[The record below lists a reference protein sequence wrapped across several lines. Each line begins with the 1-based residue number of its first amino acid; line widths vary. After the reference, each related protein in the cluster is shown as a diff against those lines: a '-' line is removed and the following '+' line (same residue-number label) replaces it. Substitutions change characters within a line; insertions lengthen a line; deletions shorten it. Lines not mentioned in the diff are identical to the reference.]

1 MKQVLQNRKTGQ
13 VRVVDVPTPQL
24 RPDGLLVRNVSSLI
38 SAGTERAS
46 IELSQKSLVG
56 MARERPDLV
65 QRVLDKLRK
74 DGFLATMNAVREQ
87 FDRELP
93 LGYSAAGIV
102 TGLGTNVT
110 GYEPGQLV
118 ACCGAGFACHAEMN
132 AVPKLLTAAA
142 PEKVTAE
149 QAAYATV
156 GSIALQG
163 IRNTDA
169 RVGETVA
176 VIGLGLIGQLAVMLL
191 RASGCRVI
199 GLDVSP
205 KRVEQALSNGAVAAF
220 AGEGPAI
227 EEAVLKATRGRGCDA
242 ILITAATKSNAP
254 VELAARIA
262 RDRAKV
268 VMVGVTGMDI
278 PRNDYYHKEL
288 TFIVSRSYGPGR
300 YDSQFEEKGHDYP
313 IGYVRWTEQRNL
325 EAFLDLCALG
335 AIKPETLTTHRFPIA
350 NAVSAYEMILKG
362 EEPYL
367 GVILEYPNT
376 EAPPASKIELR
387 LTSTQNQ
394 EPRTKN
400 QLGISFIGAGNFAR
414 GVLLKNLQKLPGIEY
429 RGILTASG
437 QSAVSA
443 GNRYGFA
450 FCTSEVDEIR
460 SDSATDAVCIATR
473 HSQHADLV
481 LRALNAGKA
490 VFVEK
495 PLAVNA
501 EQFERMRQAVGG
513 TGSGASTPATAS
525 TLTPSPSPGGRGEPE
540 HPSGHPPSAN
550 SYSPITNN
558 QERGTK
564 NLSAPQPSTLNS
576 QPPRLMVGFNR
587 RFAPMAV
594 TLKQHFAGV
603 HPLHMVYRVNA
614 GTIPAEHWLSDP
626 AEGGRIV
633 GEGCHFLDFF
643 AYLTDTAPVSVER
656 YVVDRSSPDD
666 VQLTVQYD
674 DGSVGHL
681 IYTTT
686 GAKATSKE
694 RVEVFGGGRSGL
706 LDDFRALQLDTG
718 SKRVLSKKSW
728 FSQDKGH
735 AAELAAFVNSVRAGT
750 PLPISLQSLLATTE
764 ACLLAAGISLHA
776 EAPPNSFE

>member
-1 MKQVLQNRKTGQ
+1 MKQVLQNRKTGE

-24 RPDGLLVRNVSSLI
+24 RPDGLLVRNVTSLI

-102 TGLGTNVT
+102 TSLGSNVT

-118 ACCGAGFACHAEMN
+118 ACCGAGFACHAELN
-132 AVPKLLTAAA
+132 AVPKLLTATA
-142 PEKVTAE
+142 PEGVTAE

-176 VIGLGLIGQLAVMLL
+176 VVGLGLIGQLAVMLL

-205 KRVEQALSNGAVAAF
+205 KRVEQALKNGAVAAF

-227 EEAVLKATRGRGCDA
+227 EEAVLKATRGRGVDSV
-242 ILITAATKSNAP
+242 LITAATKSNAP

-300 YDSQFEEKGHDYP
+300 YDTQFEEKGHDYP

-335 AIKPETLTTHRFPIA
+335 AIRPETLTSHRFPITD
-350 NAVSAYEMILKG
+350 AVKAYEMILEGK
-362 EEPYL
+362 EPYL
-367 GVILEYPNT
+367 GVVLEYPISAV
-376 EAPPASKIELR
+376 APVSKIELR
-387 LTSTQNQ
+387 LS
-394 EPRTKN
+394 
-400 QLGISFIGAGNFAR
+400 GIQDQRPLTRDKSQVGVSFIGAGNFAR
-414 GVLLKNLQKLPGIEY
+414 GVLLKNLQKLPGIAY

-450 FCTSEVDEIR
+450 FCTSEVDEVLN
-460 SDSATDAVCIATR
+460 DAATDAVFIATR

-481 LRALNAGKA
+481 LRALKAGKA

-501 EQFERMRQAVGG
+501 EQLEAMRSYLSTSEQA
-513 TGSGASTPATAS
+513 
-525 TLTPSPSPGGRGEPE
+525 
-540 HPSGHPPSAN
+540 
-550 SYSPITNN
+550 
-558 QERGTK
+558 
-564 NLSAPQPSTLNS
+564 S
-576 QPPRLMVGFNR
+576 QPARLLVGFNR

-594 TLKQHFAGV
+594 RLQQHFAGV
-603 HPLHMVYRVNA
+603 HPLHISYRVNA

-643 AYLTDTAPVSVER
+643 EFLTGSAPVSVER
-656 YVVDRSSPDD
+656 LAVDRSSPDD
-666 VQLTVQYD
+666 VQLIVQYE
-674 DGSVGHL
+674 DGSVAHL
-681 IYTTT
+681 IYATT

-706 LDDFRALQLDTG
+706 LDDFRSLQLDTG
-718 SKRVLSKKSW
+718 GKRVLNQTRW

-735 AAELAAFVNSVRAGT
+735 AAELAAFIESVRTGS
-750 PLPISLQSLLATTE
+750 PLPISADSLLATTQ
-764 ACLLAAGISLHA
+764 ASLLGAGLI
-776 EAPPNSFE
+776 

>member
-24 RPDGLLVRNVSSLI
+24 QPDRMLVRNVVSLI

-65 QRVLDKLRK
+65 QRVMDKLRK
-74 DGFLATMNAVREQ
+74 DGFLATLNAVREQ

-93 LGYSAAGIV
+93 LGYSAAGHI
-102 TGLGTNVT
+102 TALGANVI
-110 GYEPGQLV
+110 GHEPGQLV
-118 ACCGAGFACHAEMN
+118 ACCGAGFACHAEVN
-132 AVPKLLTAAA
+132 AVPRLLTAMA
-142 PEKVTAE
+142 PAGVTAE

-191 RASGCRVI
+191 KASGCRVI
-199 GLDVSP
+199 GLDVSS
-205 KRVEQALSNGAVAAF
+205 KRTEQAIANGAVAAF

-227 EEAVLKATRGRGCDA
+227 EEAVMKTTRGRGADA
-242 ILITAATKSNAP
+242 VLITAATKSNTP

-300 YDSQFEEKGHDYP
+300 YDPQFEERGHDYP

-335 AIKPETLTTHRFPIA
+335 VIHPEKLTTHRFPIA
-350 NAVSAYEMILKG
+350 DAVKAYEMILDGK
-362 EEPYL
+362 EPYL
-367 GVILEYPNT
+367 GVVLKYPSEEQT
-376 EAPPASKIELR
+376 PPASSVVLR
-387 LTSTQNQ
+387 SASSPPSVPVKGTI
-394 EPRTKN
+394 
-400 QLGISFIGAGNFAR
+400 GVSFIGAGNFAR
-414 GVLLKNLQKLPGIEY
+414 GVLLKNLKSLPGIEY

-443 GNRYGFA
+443 GKKYGFA
-450 FCTSEVDEIR
+450 FCTSSAEEIFA
-460 SDSATDAVCIATR
+460 DPATDAVFIATR

-481 LRALNAGKA
+481 VKALNAGKA

-495 PLAVNA
+495 PLAINMDQL
-501 EQFERMRQAVGG
+501 EQVREAAAK
-513 TGSGASTPATAS
+513 SS
-525 TLTPSPSPGGRGEPE
+525 RGV
-540 HPSGHPPSAN
+540 
-550 SYSPITNN
+550 
-558 QERGTK
+558 
-564 NLSAPQPSTLNS
+564 
-576 QPPRLMVGFNR
+576 MVGFNR

-594 TLKQHFAGV
+594 ALKKHFTGI
-603 HPLHMVYRVNA
+603 HPLSVHYRVNA
-614 GTIPAEHWLSDP
+614 GTIPAEHWVADP

-643 AYLTDTAPVSVER
+643 AFLTDSEPAS
-656 YVVDRSSPDD
+656 VDRIPVDRTSPDD
-666 VQLTVQYD
+666 VQVLLTYAN
-674 DGSVGHL
+674 GSVCHL
-681 IYTTT
+681 TYTTT

-694 RVEVFGGGRSGL
+694 RVEVFGGGRSGI
-706 LDDFRALQLDTG
+706 LDDYRTLLLDTG
-718 SKRVLSKKSW
+718 SKRVVNQKAWL
-728 FSQDKGH
+728 SQDKGH
-735 AAELAAFVNSVRAGT
+735 AAEIAQFIEAVSQNR
-750 PLPISLQSLLATTE
+750 PMPISLESLISTTLA
-764 ACLLAAGISLHA
+764 
-776 EAPPNSFE
+776 SFVQ

>member
-24 RPDGLLVRNVSSLI
+24 RPDGLLVRNVASLI

-65 QRVLDKLRK
+65 QRVMDKLRK

-93 LGYSAAGIV
+93 LGYSAAGFV
-102 TGLGTNVT
+102 TGLGANVT

-142 PEKVTAE
+142 PENVTAE

-176 VIGLGLIGQLAVMLL
+176 VVGLGLIGQLAVMLL

-205 KRVEQALSNGAVAAF
+205 RRVEQALTNGAVAAF

-300 YDSQFEEKGHDYP
+300 YDTQFEEKGHDYP

-350 NAVSAYEMILKG
+350 DAVNAYEMILKG

-367 GVILEYPNT
+367 GVILEYPT
-376 EAPPASKIELR
+376 TDAPPASKIELG
-387 LTSTQNQ
+387 LASTKDQRPQ
-394 EPRTKN
+394 TKDK
-400 QLGISFIGAGNFAR
+400 LGISFIGAGNFAR
-414 GVLLKNLQKLPGIEY
+414 GVLLKNLQKLPGIECQ
-429 RGILTASG
+429 GILTASG

-450 FCTSEVDEIR
+450 FCTSEVDEIL
-460 SDSATDAVCIATR
+460 SDSATDAVFIATR

-481 LRALNAGKA
+481 LRALKAGKA

-501 EQFERMRQAVGG
+501 EQFEAIRSCLSFNDSSVTGG
-513 TGSGASTPATAS
+513 
-525 TLTPSPSPGGRGEPE
+525 LTPPR
-540 HPSGHPPSAN
+540 
-550 SYSPITNN
+550 SPIAGH
-558 QERGTK
+558 QR
-564 NLSAPQPSTLNS
+564 SAKSHQPI
-576 QPPRLMVGFNR
+576 LMVGFNR

-594 TLKQHFAGV
+594 ALKQHFAGV

-614 GTIPAEHWLSDP
+614 GTIPSEHWLSDP

-643 AYLTDTAPVSVER
+643 AFLTDAAPVSVER
-656 YVVDRSSPDD
+656 YAVDRSSPDD

-735 AAELAAFVNSVRAGT
+735 AAELTAFVHSVRAGT

-764 ACLLAAGISLHA
+764 TCLLAAGISLPS
-776 EAPPNSFE
+776 EAPPKSFE

>member
-24 RPDGLLVRNVSSLI
+24 QPDRMLVRNVVSLI

-65 QRVLDKLRK
+65 QRVMDKLRK
-74 DGFLATMNAVREQ
+74 DGFLATLNAVREQ

-93 LGYSAAGIV
+93 LGYSAAGHI
-102 TGLGTNVT
+102 TALGANVI
-110 GYEPGQLV
+110 GHEPGQLV
-118 ACCGAGFACHAEMN
+118 ACCGAGFACHAEVN
-132 AVPKLLTAAA
+132 AVPRLLTAIA
-142 PEKVTAE
+142 PAGVTAE

-191 RASGCRVI
+191 KASGCRVI
-199 GLDVSP
+199 GLDVSS
-205 KRVEQALSNGAVAAF
+205 KRTEQAITNGAVAAF
-220 AGEGPAI
+220 VGDGPAI
-227 EEAVLKATRGRGCDA
+227 EEAVMKATRGRGADA
-242 ILITAATKSNAP
+242 VLITAATKSNTP

-300 YDSQFEEKGHDYP
+300 YDPQFEERGHDYP

-335 AIKPETLTTHRFPIA
+335 VIHPEKLTTHRFPISE
-350 NAVSAYEMILKG
+350 AVKAYEMILDGK
-362 EEPYL
+362 EPYL
-367 GVILEYPNT
+367 GVVLEYPN
-376 EAPPASKIELR
+376 ADQPAPASSVVLR
-387 LTSTQNQ
+387 STSSPPSVPAKGTI
-394 EPRTKN
+394 
-400 QLGISFIGAGNFAR
+400 GVSFIGAGNFAR
-414 GVLLKNLQKLPGIEY
+414 GVLLKNLKSLPGIEY

-443 GNRYGFA
+443 GSKFGFA
-450 FCTSEVDEIR
+450 FCTSSAEEILA
-460 SDSATDAVCIATR
+460 DPATDAVFIATR

-481 LRALNAGKA
+481 VKALNAGKA

-495 PLAVNA
+495 PLAINM
-501 EQFERMRQAVGG
+501 EQLELVRDAAAR
-513 TGSGASTPATAS
+513 SS
-525 TLTPSPSPGGRGEPE
+525 RGV
-540 HPSGHPPSAN
+540 
-550 SYSPITNN
+550 
-558 QERGTK
+558 
-564 NLSAPQPSTLNS
+564 
-576 QPPRLMVGFNR
+576 MVGFNR

-594 TLKQHFAGV
+594 ALKKHFSGV
-603 HPLHMVYRVNA
+603 QPLNVHYRVNA
-614 GTIPAEHWLSDP
+614 GTIPAEHWVADP
-626 AEGGRIV
+626 AEGGRII

-643 AYLTDTAPVSVER
+643 AFLTDSEPVSVDR
-656 YVVDRSSPDD
+656 IAVDRSSPDD
-666 VQLTVQYD
+666 VQLLLTYAN
-674 DGSVGHL
+674 GSVCHL
-681 IYTTT
+681 TYTTT

-694 RVEVFGGGRSGL
+694 RVEVFGGGRSGI
-706 LDDFRALQLDTG
+706 LDDYRLLQLDTG
-718 SKRVLSKKSW
+718 SKRVVNQKAWL
-728 FSQDKGH
+728 SQDKGH
-735 AAELAAFVNSVRAGT
+735 AAEIAQFIEAVAQNR
-750 PLPISLQSLLATTE
+750 PMPISLESLISTTV
-764 ACLLAAGISLHA
+764 A
-776 EAPPNSFE
+776 SFVQ

>member
-24 RPDGLLVRNVSSLI
+24 QPDRMLVRNVVSLI

-65 QRVLDKLRK
+65 QRVMDKLRK
-74 DGFLATMNAVREQ
+74 DGFLATLNAVREQ

-93 LGYSAAGIV
+93 LGYSSAGHI
-102 TGLGTNVT
+102 TALGSNVT
-110 GYEPGQLV
+110 GHEPGQLV
-118 ACCGAGFACHAEMN
+118 ACCGAGFACHAEVN
-132 AVPKLLTAAA
+132 AVPRLLTAVA
-142 PEKVTAE
+142 PAGVTAE

-191 RASGCRVI
+191 KASGCRVI

-205 KRVEQALSNGAVAAF
+205 KRTEQAITNGAVAAF

-227 EEAVLKATRGRGCDA
+227 EEAVMKATRGRGADA
-242 ILITAATKSNAP
+242 VLITAATKSNTP

-300 YDSQFEEKGHDYP
+300 YDPQFEERGHDYP

-335 AIKPETLTTHRFPIA
+335 VIHPEKLTTHRFPISE
-350 NAVSAYEMILKG
+350 AVKAYEMILDGK
-362 EEPYL
+362 EPYL
-367 GVILEYPNT
+367 GVVLEYPN
-376 EAPPASKIELR
+376 ADQPAPASSVVLQSKPSQPSVPAKGTI
-387 LTSTQNQ
+387 
-394 EPRTKN
+394 
-400 QLGISFIGAGNFAR
+400 GVSFIGAGNFAR
-414 GVLLKNLQKLPGIEY
+414 GVLLKNLKSLPGIEY

-443 GNRYGFA
+443 GSKYGFA
-450 FCTSEVDEIR
+450 FCTSSEEEIFA
-460 SDSATDAVCIATR
+460 DPATDAVFIATR

-481 LRALNAGKA
+481 VKALNAGKA

-495 PLAVNA
+495 PLAINM
-501 EQFERMRQAVGG
+501 EQLEQVREAAAR
-513 TGSGASTPATAS
+513 SS
-525 TLTPSPSPGGRGEPE
+525 RGV
-540 HPSGHPPSAN
+540 
-550 SYSPITNN
+550 
-558 QERGTK
+558 
-564 NLSAPQPSTLNS
+564 
-576 QPPRLMVGFNR
+576 MVGFNR

-594 TLKQHFAGV
+594 ALKKHFSGV
-603 HPLHMVYRVNA
+603 HPLSVHYRVNA
-614 GTIPAEHWLSDP
+614 GTIPAEHWVADP
-626 AEGGRIV
+626 AEGGRII

-643 AYLTDTAPVSVER
+643 AFLTDSEPVSVDR
-656 YVVDRSSPDD
+656 IAVDRSSPDD
-666 VQLTVQYD
+666 VQLLLTYAN
-674 DGSVGHL
+674 GSVCHL
-681 IYTTT
+681 TYTTT

-694 RVEVFGGGRSGL
+694 RVEVFGGGRSGI
-706 LDDFRALQLDTG
+706 LDDYRLLQLDTG
-718 SKRVLSKKSW
+718 SKRVVNQKAWL
-728 FSQDKGH
+728 SQDKGH
-735 AAELAAFVNSVRAGT
+735 ATEIAQFVEAVAQNR
-750 PLPISLQSLLATTE
+750 PMPISLESLISTTLA
-764 ACLLAAGISLHA
+764 
-776 EAPPNSFE
+776 SFVQ

>member
-1 MKQVLQNRKTGQ
+1 MSLSDFPRQLTTEYCPFMKQVLQNRKTGQ
-13 VRVVDVPTPQL
+13 VRVVDVPTPLL
-24 RPDGLLVRNVSSLI
+24 RPDGLLVRNAVSLI

-46 IELSQKSLVG
+46 IELSQKSFVG

-93 LGYSAAGIV
+93 LGYSAAGHVSGI
-102 TGLGTNVT
+102 GSQVT

-118 ACCGAGFACHAEMN
+118 SCCGAGFACHSEMN
-132 AVPKLLTAAA
+132 AVPRLLCAAA
-142 PEKVTAE
+142 PAGVTAE

-205 KRVEQALSNGAVAAF
+205 KRVEQALAHGAVAAF
-220 AGEGPAI
+220 SGEGAAI
-227 EEAVLKATRGRGCDA
+227 EEAVMQATRGRGADSV
-242 ILITAATKSNAP
+242 LITAATKSNAP

-300 YDSQFEEKGHDYP
+300 YDTQFEEQGHDYP

-335 AIKPETLTTHRFPIA
+335 AIHPEQLTTHRFPIGD
-350 NAVSAYEMILKG
+350 AVQAYEMILEGKV
-362 EEPYL
+362 PYL
-367 GVILEYPNT
+367 GVLLEYPAAT
-376 EAPPASKIELR
+376 SEPPALR
-387 LTSTQNQ
+387 VVLRQTSAAPVAKSNGTV
-394 EPRTKN
+394 
-400 QLGISFIGAGNFAR
+400 GVSFIGAGNFAR
-414 GVLLKNLQKLPGIEY
+414 GVLLKNLQKQTGIEY
-429 RGILTASG
+429 RGLLTASG

-443 GNRYGFA
+443 GNKYGFE
-450 FCTSEVDEIR
+450 FCTSEVSEILN
-460 SDSATDAVCIATR
+460 DPGTDVVFIATR

-481 LRALNAGKA
+481 CRALKSGKA

-495 PLAVNA
+495 PLAINA
-501 EQFERMRQAVGG
+501 EQLEQVRSILHVN
-513 TGSGASTPATAS
+513 TAS
-525 TLTPSPSPGGRGEPE
+525 VAQPSTLNPQPSTS
-540 HPSGHPPSAN
+540 H
-550 SYSPITNN
+550 
-558 QERGTK
+558 
-564 NLSAPQPSTLNS
+564 PQPSTLN
-576 QPPRLMVGFNR
+576 PPPLLMVGYNR

-594 TLKQHFAGV
+594 QLKQHFAGV
-603 HPLHMVYRVNA
+603 HPLSVHYRVNA
-614 GTIPAEHWLSDP
+614 GTIPPEHWLSDP
-626 AEGGRIV
+626 AEGGRII
-633 GEGCHFLDFF
+633 GEACHFFDFF
-643 AYLTDTAPVSVER
+643 AFLTDSTPVSVER
-656 YVVDRSSPDD
+656 YAVDRSTLDD
-666 VQLTVQYD
+666 VQVLVSYA

-681 IYTTT
+681 TYTTT

-694 RVEVFGGGRSGL
+694 RVEVFGGGRSGI
-706 LDDFRALQLDTG
+706 LDDFRSLQLDTG
-718 SKRVLSKKSW
+718 SKRVLNRRSW

-735 AAELAAFVNSVRAGT
+735 SAELRAFIEAVRKGG
-750 PLPISLQSLLATTE
+750 PLPITMESLLATTE
-764 ACLLAAGISLHA
+764 VSFIAAK
-776 EAPPNSFE
+776 

>member
-24 RPDGLLVRNVSSLI
+24 RPDGLLVRNVVSLI

-65 QRVLDKLRK
+65 QRVMDKLRK

-93 LGYSAAGIV
+93 LGYSAAGTV
-102 TGLGTNVT
+102 SALGANVT

-118 ACCGAGFACHAEMN
+118 ACCGAGFACHSEVN
-132 AVPKLLTAAA
+132 AVPRLLTAAA
-142 PEKVTAE
+142 PIGVTAE

-205 KRVEQALSNGAVAAF
+205 KRVEQAIKNGAIAAF
-220 AGEGPAI
+220 AGEGTAI
-227 EEAVLKATRGRGCDA
+227 EEAVMKATRGRGVDSV
-242 ILITAATKSNAP
+242 LITAATKSNTP

-300 YDSQFEEKGHDYP
+300 YDTQFEEKGHDYP

-335 AIKPETLTTHRFPIA
+335 VIKPETLTTHRFPIA
-350 NAVSAYEMILKG
+350 DAVQAYEMILEGK
-362 EEPYL
+362 EPYL
-367 GVILEYPNT
+367 GVVLEYSV
-376 EAPPASKIELR
+376 EAKTSSISKVILRKSALPSPA
-387 LTSTQNQ
+387 TQSTV
-394 EPRTKN
+394 
-400 QLGISFIGAGNFAR
+400 GVSFIGAGNFAR
-414 GVLLKNLQKLPGIEY
+414 GVLLKNLKAVSGVEY

-443 GNRYGFA
+443 GSKFGFA
-450 FCTSEVDEIR
+450 FCTSNVDEILN
-460 SDSATDAVCIATR
+460 DSATDAVFIATR
-473 HSQHADLV
+473 HSQHAELV
-481 LRALNAGKA
+481 VKALNAGKA

-495 PLAVNA
+495 PLAVDA
-501 EQFERMRQAVGG
+501 AQLEQVREA
-513 TGSGASTPATAS
+513 ASHS
-525 TLTPSPSPGGRGEPE
+525 SRGV
-540 HPSGHPPSAN
+540 
-550 SYSPITNN
+550 
-558 QERGTK
+558 
-564 NLSAPQPSTLNS
+564 L
-576 QPPRLMVGFNR
+576 VGFNR

-594 TLKQHFAGV
+594 ALKNHFAGV
-603 HPLHMVYRVNA
+603 HPLSVHYRVNA
-614 GTIPAEHWLSDP
+614 GTIPAEHWVSDP
-626 AEGGRIV
+626 AEGGRII

-643 AYLTDTAPVSVER
+643 AFLTDSVPASVDR
-656 YVVDRSSPDD
+656 IAVDRSSPDD
-666 VQLTVQYD
+666 VQLLLTYA
-674 DGSVGHL
+674 DGSVCHL
-681 IYTTT
+681 TYTTT
-686 GAKATSKE
+686 GAKFTSKE
-694 RVEVFGGGRSGL
+694 RVEVFGGGRSGI
-706 LDDFRALQLDTG
+706 LDDFRSLQLDTG
-718 SKRVLSKKSW
+718 SKRVINQRSW

-735 AAELAAFVNSVRAGT
+735 ANEISRFIEAVKLRQ
-750 PLPISLQSLLATTE
+750 PMPISLESLVETTE
-764 ACLLAAGISLHA
+764 ASFAAKSPDSPSPVVRHST
-776 EAPPNSFE
+776 N

>member
-24 RPDGLLVRNVSSLI
+24 QPDRMLVRNVVSLI

-65 QRVLDKLRK
+65 QRVMDKLRK
-74 DGFLATMNAVREQ
+74 DGFLATLNAVREQ

-93 LGYSAAGIV
+93 LGYSAAGHI
-102 TGLGTNVT
+102 TALGANVI
-110 GYEPGQLV
+110 GHEPGQLV
-118 ACCGAGFACHAEMN
+118 ACCGAGFACHAEVN
-132 AVPKLLTAAA
+132 AVPRLLTAVA
-142 PEKVTAE
+142 PAGVTAE

-191 RASGCRVI
+191 KASGCRVI

-205 KRVEQALSNGAVAAF
+205 KRTEQAITNGAVAAF

-227 EEAVLKATRGRGCDA
+227 EEAVMKATRGRGADA
-242 ILITAATKSNAP
+242 VLITAATKSNTP

-300 YDSQFEEKGHDYP
+300 YDPQFEERGHDYP

-335 AIKPETLTTHRFPIA
+335 VIHPEQLTTHRFPISE
-350 NAVSAYEMILKG
+350 AVKAYEMILDGK
-362 EEPYL
+362 EPYL
-367 GVILEYPNT
+367 GVVLEYPN
-376 EAPPASKIELR
+376 AAQPSPASSVVLR
-387 LTSTQNQ
+387 STPSQ
-394 EPRTKN
+394 PSVPAKGTI
-400 QLGISFIGAGNFAR
+400 GVSFIGAGNFAR
-414 GVLLKNLQKLPGIEY
+414 GVLLKNLKSLPGIEY

-443 GNRYGFA
+443 GSKYGFS
-450 FCTSEVDEIR
+450 FCTSSEEDIFA
-460 SDSATDAVCIATR
+460 DPATDAVFIATR

-481 LRALNAGKA
+481 VKALNAGKA

-495 PLAVNA
+495 PLAINM
-501 EQFERMRQAVGG
+501 EQLEQVREAAAK
-513 TGSGASTPATAS
+513 SS
-525 TLTPSPSPGGRGEPE
+525 RGV
-540 HPSGHPPSAN
+540 
-550 SYSPITNN
+550 
-558 QERGTK
+558 
-564 NLSAPQPSTLNS
+564 
-576 QPPRLMVGFNR
+576 MVGFNR

-594 TLKQHFAGV
+594 ALKKHFSGI
-603 HPLHMVYRVNA
+603 HPLSVHYRVNA
-614 GTIPAEHWLSDP
+614 GTIPAEHWVADP
-626 AEGGRIV
+626 AEGGRII

-643 AYLTDTAPVSVER
+643 AFLTDSEPVSVDR
-656 YVVDRSSPDD
+656 IAVDRSSPDD
-666 VQLTVQYD
+666 VQLLLTYAN
-674 DGSVGHL
+674 GSVCHL
-681 IYTTT
+681 TYTTT

-694 RVEVFGGGRSGL
+694 RVEVFGGGRSGI
-706 LDDFRALQLDTG
+706 LDDYRLLQLDTG
-718 SKRVLSKKSW
+718 SKRVVNQKAWL
-728 FSQDKGH
+728 SQDKGH
-735 AAELAAFVNSVRAGT
+735 AAEIAQFVEAVAQNR
-750 PLPISLQSLLATTE
+750 PMPISLESLIATT
-764 ACLLAAGISLHA
+764 LA
-776 EAPPNSFE
+776 SFVQ

>member
-24 RPDGLLVRNVSSLI
+24 RPDGLLVRNVASLI

-93 LGYSAAGIV
+93 LGYSSAGVV
-102 TGLGTNVT
+102 TGLGANVT
-110 GYEPGQLV
+110 GYEPRQLV
-118 ACCGAGFACHAEMN
+118 ACCGAGFACHAEIN
-132 AVPKLLTAAA
+132 AVPRLLTAAA

-176 VIGLGLIGQLAVMLL
+176 VVGLGLIGQLAVMLL

-205 KRVEQALSNGAVAAF
+205 RRVEQALANGAVAAF

-300 YDSQFEEKGHDYP
+300 YDSQFEERGHDYP

-350 NAVSAYEMILKG
+350 DAVSAYEMILEGK
-362 EEPYL
+362 EPYL
-367 GVILEYPNT
+367 GVVLEYPT
-376 EAPPASKIELR
+376 TDVPPASKIELR
-387 LTSTQNQ
+387 LLETQNH

-400 QLGISFIGAGNFAR
+400 SSQIGVSFIGAGNFAR
-414 GVLLKNLQKLPGIEY
+414 GVLLKNLQKLSGIEY

-450 FCTSEVDEIR
+450 FCTSEVDEIL
-460 SDSATDAVCIATR
+460 SDAETDAVFIATR

-481 LRALNAGKA
+481 LRALQAGKA

-501 EQFERMRQAVGG
+501 EQFERVKRAVVR
-513 TGSGASTPATAS
+513 SS
-525 TLTPSPSPGGRGEPE
+525 EVPE
-540 HPSGHPPSAN
+540 HPSCHPPSAIRH
-550 SYSPITNN
+550 P
-558 QERGTK
+558 
-564 NLSAPQPSTLNS
+564 PS
-576 QPPRLMVGFNR
+576 LMVGFNR

-594 TLKQHFAGV
+594 AMKQHFAGV
-603 HPLHMVYRVNA
+603 HPLHMTYRVNA

-643 AYLTDTAPVSVER
+643 AFLTDAAPVSVER
-656 YVVDRSSPDD
+656 YAVDRSSPDD

-686 GAKATSKE
+686 GAKVTSKE

-706 LDDFRALQLDTG
+706 LDDFRSLQLDTG
-718 SKRVLSKKSW
+718 SKRAVNQKSW

-735 AAELAAFVNSVRAGT
+735 AAELAAFVASVRGDSAMPI
-750 PLPISLQSLLATTE
+750 PLESLLATTE
-764 ACLLAAGISLHA
+764 VCLLAAGV
-776 EAPPNSFE
+776 PPKVAGL

>member
-24 RPDGLLVRNVSSLI
+24 RPDGLLVRNVVSLI

-93 LGYSAAGIV
+93 LGYSAAGRV
-102 TGLGTNVT
+102 TAVGANVV
-110 GYEPGQLV
+110 GHEPGQLV
-118 ACCGAGFACHAEMN
+118 ACCGAGFACHAEVN
-132 AVPKLLTAAA
+132 AVPRLLTAAA
-142 PEKVTAE
+142 PAGVTAE

-199 GLDVSP
+199 GLDVSS
-205 KRVEQALSNGAVAAF
+205 KRVEQAIASGAVAAY

-227 EEAVLKATRGRGCDA
+227 EEAVLKVTRGRGVA
-242 ILITAATKSNAP
+242 AVLITAATESNTP

-300 YDSQFEEKGHDYP
+300 YDTQFEEKGHDYP

-325 EAFLDLCALG
+325 EAFLDLCSLG

-350 NAVSAYEMILKG
+350 DAVQAYEMILEGK
-362 EEPYL
+362 EPYL
-367 GVILEYPNT
+367 GVVLEYPALCEATDGAGKIAYPTGT
-376 EAPPASKIELR
+376 EAVGQTILSVPSSKVLLKPNAS
-387 LTSTQNQ
+387 TSSKPGTV
-394 EPRTKN
+394 
-400 QLGISFIGAGNFAR
+400 GVSFIGAGNFAR
-414 GVLLKNLQKLPGIEY
+414 GVLLKNLQSLPGVEY

-443 GNRYGFA
+443 GSKYGFA
-450 FCTSEVDEIR
+450 FCTSEVNEIL
-460 SDSATDAVCIATR
+460 SDAATAAVFIATR
-473 HSQHADLV
+473 HSQHAELV
-481 LRALNAGKA
+481 VKALNAGKA

-501 EQFERMRQAVGG
+501 EQLEQVRQAL
-513 TGSGASTPATAS
+513 A
-525 TLTPSPSPGGRGEPE
+525 
-540 HPSGHPPSAN
+540 
-550 SYSPITNN
+550 
-558 QERGTK
+558 
-564 NLSAPQPSTLNS
+564 QPSTLIPPR
-576 QPPRLMVGFNR
+576 PPRLMVGFNR
-587 RFAPMAV
+587 RFAAMAV
-594 TLKQHFAGV
+594 ALKNHFARV
-603 HPLHMVYRVNA
+603 HPLSVHYRVNA
-614 GTIPAEHWLSDP
+614 GTIPAEHWVSDP
-626 AEGGRIV
+626 AEGGRII

-643 AYLTDTAPVSVER
+643 AFLTDSNPISVDR
-656 YVVDRSSPDD
+656 ITVDRSSPDD
-666 VQLTVQYD
+666 VQLLVTYA
-674 DGSVGHL
+674 DGSVCHL
-681 IYTTT
+681 TYTTT

-706 LDDFRALQLDTG
+706 LDDFRSLQLDTG
-718 SKRVLSKKSW
+718 SKRVLNQKSW

-735 AAELAAFVNSVRAGT
+735 AAELRLFIEAVRQGQ
-750 PLPISLQSLLATTE
+750 PMPISPESLLATTE
-764 ACLLAAGISLHA
+764 A
-776 EAPPNSFE
+776 SFTP

>member
-1 MKQVLQNRKTGQ
+1 MKQVLQNRKTGE

-24 RPDGLLVRNVSSLI
+24 RPDGLLVRNAVSLI

-65 QRVLDKLRK
+65 QRVMDKLRK

-93 LGYSAAGIV
+93 LGYSAAGHVSGI
-102 TGLGTNVT
+102 GSQVT

-118 ACCGAGFACHAEMN
+118 SCCGAGFACHSEMN
-132 AVPKLLTAAA
+132 AVPRLLCAAA
-142 PEKVTAE
+142 PAGVTAE

-205 KRVEQALSNGAVAAF
+205 KRVEQALANGAVAAF

-227 EEAVLKATRGRGCDA
+227 EEAVMKATRGRGCDA
-242 ILITAATKSNAP
+242 ILITAATKSNTP

-300 YDSQFEEKGHDYP
+300 YDTQFEEKGHDYP

-335 AIKPETLTTHRFPIA
+335 AIHPESLTTHRFPIA
-350 NAVSAYEMILKG
+350 DAVQAYEMILEGK
-362 EEPYL
+362 EPYL
-367 GVILEYPNT
+367 GVLLEYPAAAT
-376 EAPPASKIELR
+376 EVPTSRVVLR
-387 LTSTQNQ
+387 QTTSTSVAK
-394 EPRTKN
+394 PKGTV
-400 QLGISFIGAGNFAR
+400 GVSFIGAGNFAR
-414 GVLLKNLQKLPGIEY
+414 GVLLKNLQKQTGVEY

-443 GNRYGFA
+443 GNKYGFE
-450 FCTSEVDEIR
+450 FCTSEVSEILN
-460 SDSATDAVCIATR
+460 DLGTDAVFIATR

-481 LRALNAGKA
+481 VQALNAGKA

-495 PLAVNA
+495 PLAVNSA
-501 EQFERMRQAVGG
+501 QLERVREAVMKLPD
-513 TGSGASTPATAS
+513 T
-525 TLTPSPSPGGRGEPE
+525 
-540 HPSGHPPSAN
+540 
-550 SYSPITNN
+550 
-558 QERGTK
+558 
-564 NLSAPQPSTLNS
+564 QPSTLNP
-576 QPPRLMVGFNR
+576 QPLLMVGYNR

-594 TLKQHFAGV
+594 QLKQHFAGG
-603 HPLHMVYRVNA
+603 HPLSIHYRVNA

-626 AEGGRIV
+626 AEGGRII
-633 GEGCHFLDFF
+633 GEACHFFDFF
-643 AYLTDTAPVSVER
+643 AYLTDSVPVEADGLR
-656 YVVDRSSPDD
+656 VDPSSPDD
-666 VQLTVQYD
+666 IQAIIRYANGSLCHLT
-674 DGSVGHL
+674 
-681 IYTTT
+681 YTTS

-694 RVEVFGGGRSGL
+694 RVEVFGGGRSGI
-706 LDDFRALQLDTG
+706 LDDFRSLQLDTG
-718 SKRVLSKKSW
+718 SKRVLNSRSW

-735 AAELAAFVNSVRAGT
+735 AAELSQFIEALRSGQ
-750 PLPISLQSLLATTE
+750 PMPIALDCLLAT
-764 ACLLAAGISLHA
+764 SDV
-776 EAPPNSFE
+776 SFAVAR

>member
-24 RPDGLLVRNVSSLI
+24 RPDGLLVRNAVSLI
-38 SAGTERAS
+38 SVGTERAS

-65 QRVLDKLRK
+65 QRVMDKLRK

-93 LGYSAAGIV
+93 LGYSAAGYVTRIGSQV
-102 TGLGTNVT
+102 TGH
-110 GYEPGQLV
+110 EIGQLV
-118 ACCGAGFACHAEMN
+118 SCCGAGFACHAEVN
-132 AVPKLLTAAA
+132 AVPRLLTAAA
-142 PEKVTAE
+142 PAGVTAE
-149 QAAYATV
+149 QASYATV

-205 KRVEQALSNGAVAAF
+205 SRVEQAITQGAIAAL

-227 EEAVLKATRGRGCDA
+227 EEAVMKATRGRGCDS
-242 ILITAATKSNAP
+242 ILITAATKSNTP

-262 RDRAKV
+262 RDRARV

-288 TFIVSRSYGPGR
+288 TFVVSRSYGPGR
-300 YDSQFEEKGHDYP
+300 YDTQFEEKGHDYP

-325 EAFLDLCALG
+325 EAFLDLCVLG
-335 AIKPETLTTHRFPIA
+335 AIHPESLTTHRFPITD
-350 NAVSAYEMILKG
+350 AVEAYEMILEAK
-362 EEPYL
+362 EPYL
-367 GVILEYPNT
+367 GVLLEYP
-376 EAPPASKIELR
+376 AASVPQTSRVVLR
-387 LTSTQNQ
+387 QATSPSMVKPKG
-394 EPRTKN
+394 EV
-400 QLGISFIGAGNFAR
+400 GVSFIGAGNFAR
-414 GVLLKNLQKLPGIEY
+414 GVLLKNLQQQTGIEY

-443 GNRYGFA
+443 GNRYGFE
-450 FCTSEVDEIR
+450 FCTSEVSEILN
-460 SDSATDAVCIATR
+460 DPGTDAVFIATR
-473 HSQHADLV
+473 HSLHADLV
-481 LRALNAGKA
+481 VQALNAGKA

-495 PLAVNA
+495 PLAINA
-501 EQFERMRQAVGG
+501 EQLERVKRCLGKEE
-513 TGSGASTPATAS
+513 
-525 TLTPSPSPGGRGEPE
+525 RGE
-540 HPSGHPPSAN
+540 
-550 SYSPITNN
+550 
-558 QERGTK
+558 TK
-564 NLSAPQPSTLNS
+564 EESQRDSTAPQRSTLNS
-576 QPPRLMVGFNR
+576 QPRLLVGYNR

-594 TLKQHFAGV
+594 KLKQHFAGI
-603 HPLHMVYRVNA
+603 HPLSVHYRVNA

-626 AEGGRIV
+626 AEGGRII
-633 GEGCHFLDFF
+633 GEACHFFDFF
-643 AYLTDTAPVSVER
+643 AYLTDSTPVSVDR
-656 YVVDRSSPDD
+656 LAVDRSSPDD
-666 VQLTVQYD
+666 AQMLATYA
-674 DGSVGHL
+674 DGSVCHL
-681 IYTTT
+681 TYTTT

-706 LDDFRALQLDTG
+706 LDDFWSLQLDTG
-718 SKRVLSKKSW
+718 SKRVLNQHSW

-735 AAELAAFVNSVRAGT
+735 AAELDYFIHAVRLGQ
-750 PLPISLQSLLATTE
+750 PMPILLESLLATTE
-764 ACLLAAGISLHA
+764 LSFAAAKSDGQSCPSQSSGEVPKH
-776 EAPPNSFE
+776 SFTRIGLWSDTPSRKF

>member
-24 RPDGLLVRNVSSLI
+24 RSDGLLIRNVASLI

-93 LGYSAAGIV
+93 LGYSAAGVV
-102 TGLGTNVT
+102 TGLGANVT
-110 GYEPGQLV
+110 GYEPGRLV

-142 PEKVTAE
+142 PENVTAE

-176 VIGLGLIGQLAVMLL
+176 VVGLGLIGQLAVMLL

-227 EEAVLKATRGRGCDA
+227 EESVLKATRGRGCDA

-350 NAVSAYEMILKG
+350 DAVQAYEMILEGK
-362 EEPYL
+362 ESYL
-367 GVILEYPNT
+367 GVILEYPT
-376 EAPPASKIELR
+376 TDVAPASKIELR
-387 LTSTQNQ
+387 LPATKNQ
-394 EPRTKN
+394 EPGTRN
-400 QLGISFIGAGNFAR
+400 SSQIGVSFIGAGNFAR
-414 GVLLKNLQKLPGIEY
+414 GVLLKNLQKLSGIEY

-450 FCTSEVDEIR
+450 FCTSEVDEILG
-460 SDSATDAVCIATR
+460 DAGTDAVFIATR

-481 LRALNAGKA
+481 LRALKAGKA

-501 EQFERMRQAVGG
+501 EQLDAIRSCLCSNDSSATGG
-513 TGSGASTPATAS
+513 
-525 TLTPSPSPGGRGEPE
+525 LTPPRSPD
-540 HPSGHPPSAN
+540 
-550 SYSPITNN
+550 
-558 QERGTK
+558 
-564 NLSAPQPSTLNS
+564 S
-576 QPPRLMVGFNR
+576 QLARVMVGFNR

-594 TLKQHFAGV
+594 ALKQHFAGA
-603 HPLHMVYRVNA
+603 HPLHMTYRVNA

-626 AEGGRIV
+626 SEGGRIV

-643 AYLTDTAPVSVER
+643 AYLTDAAPVSVER
-656 YVVDRSSPDD
+656 YAVDRSSPDD

-681 IYTTT
+681 VYTTT

-706 LDDFRALQLDTG
+706 LDDFRSLQLDTG

-735 AAELAAFVNSVRAGT
+735 AAELAAFVDSVRSGT
-750 PLPISLQSLLATTE
+750 PMPISLESLLATTE
-764 ACLLAAGISLHA
+764 TSLLASGVFSQIEDS
-776 EAPPNSFE
+776 PPSFK

>member
-24 RPDGLLVRNVSSLI
+24 RPDGLLVRNVVSLI

-93 LGYSAAGIV
+93 LGYSAAGQV
-102 TGLGTNVT
+102 TAVGANVV

-118 ACCGAGFACHAEMN
+118 SCCGAGFACHAEVN
-132 AVPKLLTAAA
+132 AVPRLLTASA
-142 PEKVTAE
+142 PNGVTAE

-176 VIGLGLIGQLAVMLL
+176 VVGLGLIGQLAVMLL

-199 GLDVSP
+199 GLDVSAQ
-205 KRVEQALSNGAVAAF
+205 RVEQAISNGAVAAF
-220 AGEGPAI
+220 VGEGPAI
-227 EEAVLKATRGRGCDA
+227 EEAVMKATRGRGADA
-242 ILITAATKSNAP
+242 VLITAATKSNAP

-278 PRNDYYHKEL
+278 PRNNYYHKEL

-300 YDSQFEEKGHDYP
+300 YDTQFEEKGHDYP

-325 EAFLDLCALG
+325 EAFLDLCSLG

-350 NAVSAYEMILKG
+350 DAVQAYEMILEGK
-362 EEPYL
+362 EPYL
-367 GVILEYPNT
+367 GVVLEYPVPK
-376 EAPPASKIELR
+376 EATDGAGAVGQTILSVPSSRVILKPNATATSKPG
-387 LTSTQNQ
+387 TV
-394 EPRTKN
+394 
-400 QLGISFIGAGNFAR
+400 GVSFIGAGNFAR
-414 GVLLKNLQKLPGIEY
+414 GVLLKNLQMLPNIEY

-443 GNRYGFA
+443 GSKYGFA
-450 FCTSEVDEIR
+450 FCTSEVDEIL
-460 SDSATDAVCIATR
+460 SDAATAAVFIATR
-473 HSQHADLV
+473 HSQHAELV
-481 LRALNAGKA
+481 VRALNAGKA

-501 EQFERMRQAVGG
+501 EQLERVRLAM
-513 TGSGASTPATAS
+513 
-525 TLTPSPSPGGRGEPE
+525 
-540 HPSGHPPSAN
+540 
-550 SYSPITNN
+550 
-558 QERGTK
+558 
-564 NLSAPQPSTLNS
+564 SAPQPSSLNALPAS
-576 QPPRLMVGFNR
+576 WSVSTDDSPPW
-587 RFAPMAV
+587 
-594 TLKQHFAGV
+594 Q
-603 HPLHMVYRVNA
+603 
-614 GTIPAEHWLSDP
+614 WL
-626 AEGGRIV
+626 
-633 GEGCHFLDFF
+633 
-643 AYLTDTAPVSVER
+643 
-656 YVVDRSSPDD
+656 
-666 VQLTVQYD
+666 
-674 DGSVGHL
+674 
-681 IYTTT
+681 
-686 GAKATSKE
+686 
-694 RVEVFGGGRSGL
+694 
-706 LDDFRALQLDTG
+706 
-718 SKRVLSKKSW
+718 
-728 FSQDKGH
+728 
-735 AAELAAFVNSVRAGT
+735 
-750 PLPISLQSLLATTE
+750 
-764 ACLLAAGISLHA
+764 
-776 EAPPNSFE
+776 

>member
-24 RPDGLLVRNVSSLI
+24 QPDRMLVRNVVSLI

-65 QRVLDKLRK
+65 QRVMDKLRK
-74 DGFLATMNAVREQ
+74 DGFLATLNAVREQ

-93 LGYSAAGIV
+93 LGYSAAGHI
-102 TGLGTNVT
+102 TALGANVI
-110 GYEPGQLV
+110 GHEPGQLV
-118 ACCGAGFACHAEMN
+118 ACCGAGFACHAEVN
-132 AVPKLLTAAA
+132 AVPRLLTAIA
-142 PEKVTAE
+142 PAGVTAE

-191 RASGCRVI
+191 KASGCRVI
-199 GLDVSP
+199 GLDVSS
-205 KRVEQALSNGAVAAF
+205 KRTEQAITNGAVAAF
-220 AGEGPAI
+220 VGDGPAI
-227 EEAVLKATRGRGCDA
+227 EEAVMKATRGRGADA
-242 ILITAATKSNAP
+242 VLITAATKSNTP

-300 YDSQFEEKGHDYP
+300 YDPQFEERGHDYP

-335 AIKPETLTTHRFPIA
+335 VIHPEKLTTHRFPISE
-350 NAVSAYEMILKG
+350 AVKAYEMILDGK
-362 EEPYL
+362 EPYL
-367 GVILEYPNT
+367 GVVLEYPN
-376 EAPPASKIELR
+376 ADQPAPASSVVLR
-387 LTSTQNQ
+387 STSSPPSVPAKGTI
-394 EPRTKN
+394 
-400 QLGISFIGAGNFAR
+400 GVSFIGAGNFAR
-414 GVLLKNLQKLPGIEY
+414 GVLLKNLKSLPGIEY

-443 GNRYGFA
+443 GSKFGFA
-450 FCTSEVDEIR
+450 FCTSSAEEILA
-460 SDSATDAVCIATR
+460 DPATDAVFIATR

-481 LRALNAGKA
+481 VKALNAGKA

-495 PLAVNA
+495 PLAINM
-501 EQFERMRQAVGG
+501 EQLEQVRDAAAR
-513 TGSGASTPATAS
+513 SS
-525 TLTPSPSPGGRGEPE
+525 RGV
-540 HPSGHPPSAN
+540 
-550 SYSPITNN
+550 
-558 QERGTK
+558 
-564 NLSAPQPSTLNS
+564 
-576 QPPRLMVGFNR
+576 MVGFNR

-594 TLKQHFAGV
+594 ALKKHFSGV
-603 HPLHMVYRVNA
+603 QPLNVHYRVNA
-614 GTIPAEHWLSDP
+614 GTIPAEHWVADP
-626 AEGGRIV
+626 AEGGRII

-643 AYLTDTAPVSVER
+643 AFLTDSEPVSVDR
-656 YVVDRSSPDD
+656 IAVDRSSPDD
-666 VQLTVQYD
+666 VQLLLTYAN
-674 DGSVGHL
+674 GSVCHL
-681 IYTTT
+681 TYTTT

-694 RVEVFGGGRSGL
+694 RVEVFGGGRSGI
-706 LDDFRALQLDTG
+706 LDDYRLLQLDTG
-718 SKRVLSKKSW
+718 SKRVVNQKAWL
-728 FSQDKGH
+728 SQDKGH
-735 AAELAAFVNSVRAGT
+735 AAEIAQFIEAVAQNR
-750 PLPISLQSLLATTE
+750 PMPISLESLISTTV
-764 ACLLAAGISLHA
+764 A
-776 EAPPNSFE
+776 SFVQ

>member
-1 MKQVLQNRKTGQ
+1 MCPSYETHPMKQVLQNRKTGQ
-13 VRVVDVPTPQL
+13 VRVIDVPTPQL
-24 RPDGLLVRNVSSLI
+24 RPDGLLVRNAVSLI

-56 MARERPDLV
+56 MARDRPDLV
-65 QRVLDKLRK
+65 QRVMEKLRK

-93 LGYSAAGIV
+93 LGYSAAGSVSRI
-102 TGLGTNVT
+102 GAHVT
-110 GYEPGQLV
+110 GYQPGQLV
-118 ACCGAGFACHAEMN
+118 SCCGAGFACHAEVN
-132 AVPKLLTAAA
+132 AIPRLLTAAA
-142 PEKVTAE
+142 PSGVTAE

-205 KRVEQALSNGAVAAF
+205 LRVEQAIAHGAVAAL
-220 AGEGPAI
+220 AGEGSAI
-227 EEAVLKATRGRGCDA
+227 EEAVMKATRGRGADSV
-242 ILITAATKSNAP
+242 LITAATKSNTP

-300 YDSQFEEKGHDYP
+300 YDTQFEEQGHDYP

-335 AIKPETLTTHRFPIA
+335 AIHPETLTSHRFPIA
-350 NAVSAYEMILKG
+350 GAVQAYEMIMEG
-362 EEPYL
+362 MEPYL
-367 GVILEYPNT
+367 GVLLEYPAT
-376 EAPPASKIELR
+376 SEL
-387 LTSTQNQ
+387 LTSRVVLRQASPPPT
-394 EPRTKN
+394 TKPK
-400 QLGISFIGAGNFAR
+400 GTVGVSFIGAGNFAR
-414 GVLLKNLQKLPGIEY
+414 GVLLKNLQKQTGVAY

-443 GNRYGFA
+443 GNKYGFE
-450 FCTSEVDEIR
+450 FCTSEVSEILN
-460 SDSATDAVCIATR
+460 DPGMDAVFIATR
-473 HSQHADLV
+473 HSLHADLV
-481 LRALNAGKA
+481 VQALNAGKA

-495 PLAVNA
+495 PLAINA
-501 EQFERMRQAVGG
+501 EQLERVKRCLGKEEGG
-513 TGSGASTPATAS
+513 ERREKSQRDST
-525 TLTPSPSPGGRGEPE
+525 
-540 HPSGHPPSAN
+540 
-550 SYSPITNN
+550 
-558 QERGTK
+558 
-564 NLSAPQPSTLNS
+564 APQRSTLNS
-576 QPPRLMVGFNR
+576 QPLLMVGYNR

-594 TLKQHFAGV
+594 KLKQHFAGV
-603 HPLHMVYRVNA
+603 HPLSIHYRVNA
-614 GTIPAEHWLSDP
+614 ETIPSEHWAADST
-626 AEGGRIV
+626 EGGRIV
-633 GEGCHFLDFF
+633 GEACHFLDFF
-643 AYLTDTAPVSVER
+643 AFLTDSTPVSVDR
-656 YVVDRSSPDD
+656 HAVDRSSADD
-666 VQLTVQYD
+666 VQLLVTYA
-674 DGSVGHL
+674 DGSVCHL
-681 IYTTT
+681 SYTTT

-706 LDDFRALQLDTG
+706 LDDFRSLQLDTG
-718 SKRVLSKKSW
+718 SKRVLNQRNW

-735 AAELAAFVNSVRAGT
+735 AAELARFIQAVRLGQ
-750 PLPISLQSLLATTE
+750 PMPISLESLLATTE
-764 ACLLAAGISLHA
+764 LSFAAA
-776 EAPPNSFE
+776 K

>member
-24 RPDGLLVRNVSSLI
+24 QPDRMLVRNVVSLI

-65 QRVLDKLRK
+65 QRVMDKLRK

-93 LGYSAAGIV
+93 LGYSAAGHV
-102 TGLGTNVT
+102 TAVGANVT

-118 ACCGAGFACHAEMN
+118 ACCGAGFACHAEVN
-132 AVPKLLTAAA
+132 AVPRLLTAAA
-142 PEKVTAE
+142 PAGVTAE

-176 VIGLGLIGQLAVMLL
+176 VVGLGLIGQLAVMLL

-205 KRVEQALSNGAVAAF
+205 KRVEQAIANGAVAAF

-227 EEAVLKATRGRGCDA
+227 EEAVMKATRRRGADA
-242 ILITAATKSNAP
+242 VLITAATKSNTP

-300 YDSQFEEKGHDYP
+300 YDTQFEEKGHDYP

-350 NAVSAYEMILKG
+350 DAVKAYEMILDGK
-362 EEPYL
+362 EPYL
-367 GVILEYPNT
+367 GVVLEYPV
-376 EAPPASKIELR
+376 EANSPPTSSVILRETLPASEG
-387 LTSTQNQ
+387 TSKSTV
-394 EPRTKN
+394 
-400 QLGISFIGAGNFAR
+400 GVSFIGAGNFAR
-414 GVLLKNLQKLPGIEY
+414 GVLLKNLKSLSGVEY

-443 GNRYGFA
+443 GSKYGFA
-450 FCTSEVDEIR
+450 FCTSEVDEILR
-460 SDSATDAVCIATR
+460 DTATHAVFIATR
-473 HSQHADLV
+473 HSQHAELV
-481 LRALNAGKA
+481 VKALNAGKA

-495 PLAVNA
+495 PLAVNT
-501 EQFERMRQAVGG
+501 EQLEQVREAAAL
-513 TGSGASTPATAS
+513 SS
-525 TLTPSPSPGGRGEPE
+525 RGV
-540 HPSGHPPSAN
+540 
-550 SYSPITNN
+550 
-558 QERGTK
+558 
-564 NLSAPQPSTLNS
+564 
-576 QPPRLMVGFNR
+576 MVGFNR
-587 RFAPMAV
+587 RFSPMAIS
-594 TLKQHFAGV
+594 LKNHFAGV
-603 HPLHMVYRVNA
+603 HPLSVHYRVNA
-614 GTIPAEHWLSDP
+614 GTIPAEHWVSDP
-626 AEGGRIV
+626 AEGGRII

-643 AYLTDTAPVSVER
+643 AFLTDSSPVSADR
-656 YVVDRSSPDD
+656 IAVDRSSPDD
-666 VQLTVQYD
+666 VQLLLTYA
-674 DGSVGHL
+674 DGSVCHL
-681 IYTTT
+681 TYTTT

-694 RVEVFGGGRSGL
+694 RVEVFGGGRSGI
-706 LDDFRALQLDTG
+706 LDDYRLLQLDIG
-718 SKRVLSKKSW
+718 SKRVVNQKAW

-735 AAELAAFVNSVRAGT
+735 AAEIAQFIEAVSQNR
-750 PLPISLQSLLATTE
+750 PMPISLDSLLATTE
-764 ACLLAAGISLHA
+764 A
-776 EAPPNSFE
+776 SFTQ

>member
-24 RPDGLLVRNVSSLI
+24 RPDGLLVRNAASLI

-93 LGYSAAGIV
+93 LGYSSAGVV
-102 TGLGTNVT
+102 TGLGANVT

-118 ACCGAGFACHAEMN
+118 ACCGAGFACHSEMN
-132 AVPKLLTAAA
+132 AVPRLLTAAA

-176 VIGLGLIGQLAVMLL
+176 VVGLGLIGQLAVMLL

-205 KRVEQALSNGAVAAF
+205 RRVEQALANGAVAAF

-300 YDSQFEEKGHDYP
+300 YDTQFEEKGHDYP

-350 NAVSAYEMILKG
+350 NAVKAYEMILKG

-367 GVILEYPNT
+367 GVILEYPT
-376 EAPPASKIELR
+376 TDAPPASKIELR
-387 LTSTQNQ
+387 QPGTKNQ
-394 EPRTKN
+394 EPRTTN
-400 QLGISFIGAGNFAR
+400 NSQIGVSFIGAGNFAR
-414 GVLLKNLQKLPGIEY
+414 GVLLKNLQKLAGIEY

-450 FCTSEVDEIR
+450 FCTSEVDEIL
-460 SDSATDAVCIATR
+460 SDAGTDAVFIATR

-481 LRALNAGKA
+481 LRALQAGKA

-501 EQFERMRQAVGG
+501 EQLERVRRETSDERRDPEKDLAQVSDRRFG
-513 TGSGASTPATAS
+513 TDSGSPLS
-525 TLTPSPSPGGRGEPE
+525 TLPSR
-540 HPSGHPPSAN
+540 
-550 SYSPITNN
+550 
-558 QERGTK
+558 
-564 NLSAPQPSTLNS
+564 LS
-576 QPPRLMVGFNR
+576 LMVGFNR

-594 TLKQHFAGV
+594 ALKQHFAGV
-603 HPLHMVYRVNA
+603 HPLHMTYRGNA

-643 AYLTDTAPVSVER
+643 AYLTDAAPVSVER
-656 YVVDRSSPDD
+656 YAVDRSSPDD

-706 LDDFRALQLDTG
+706 LDDYRALQLDTG
-718 SKRVLSKKSW
+718 SKRVVNQKSW

-735 AAELAAFVNSVRAGT
+735 AAELAAFVDALRSGSPMPI
-750 PLPISLQSLLATTE
+750 PLESLLATTE
-764 ACLLAAGISLHA
+764 ASLLAAGVSPKVAGLS
-776 EAPPNSFE
+776 ESSGLT

>member
-24 RPDGLLVRNVSSLI
+24 QPDRMLVRNVVSLI

-65 QRVLDKLRK
+65 QRVMDKLRK
-74 DGFLATMNAVREQ
+74 DGFLATLNAVREQ

-93 LGYSAAGIV
+93 LGYSAAGYI
-102 TGLGTNVT
+102 TALGANVI
-110 GYEPGQLV
+110 GHEPGQLV
-118 ACCGAGFACHAEMN
+118 ACCGAGFACHAEVN
-132 AVPKLLTAAA
+132 AVPRLLTAMA
-142 PEKVTAE
+142 PAGVTAE

-191 RASGCRVI
+191 KASGCRVI
-199 GLDVSP
+199 GLDVSS
-205 KRVEQALSNGAVAAF
+205 KRTEQAIANGAVAAF

-227 EEAVLKATRGRGCDA
+227 EEAVMKATRGRGADA
-242 ILITAATKSNAP
+242 VLITAATKSNTP

-300 YDSQFEEKGHDYP
+300 YDPQFEERGHDYP

-335 AIKPETLTTHRFPIA
+335 VIHPEKLTTHRFPIA
-350 NAVSAYEMILKG
+350 DAVKAYEMILDGK
-362 EEPYL
+362 EPYL
-367 GVILEYPNT
+367 GVVLKYPSEEQT
-376 EAPPASKIELR
+376 PPASSVVLR
-387 LTSTQNQ
+387 SASSPPSVPVKGTI
-394 EPRTKN
+394 
-400 QLGISFIGAGNFAR
+400 GVSFIGAGNFAR
-414 GVLLKNLQKLPGIEY
+414 GVLLKNLKSLPGIEY

-443 GNRYGFA
+443 GNKYGFA
-450 FCTSEVDEIR
+450 FCTSSAEEIFA
-460 SDSATDAVCIATR
+460 DPATDAVFIATR

-481 LRALNAGKA
+481 VKALNAGKA

-495 PLAVNA
+495 PLAINMDQL
-501 EQFERMRQAVGG
+501 EQVREAAAK
-513 TGSGASTPATAS
+513 SS
-525 TLTPSPSPGGRGEPE
+525 RGV
-540 HPSGHPPSAN
+540 
-550 SYSPITNN
+550 
-558 QERGTK
+558 
-564 NLSAPQPSTLNS
+564 
-576 QPPRLMVGFNR
+576 MVGFNR

-594 TLKQHFAGV
+594 ALKKHFTGI
-603 HPLHMVYRVNA
+603 HPLSVHYRVNA
-614 GTIPAEHWLSDP
+614 GTIPAEHWVADP

-643 AYLTDTAPVSVER
+643 AFLTDSEPVSVDR
-656 YVVDRSSPDD
+656 IAVDRNSPDD
-666 VQLTVQYD
+666 VQLLLTYAN
-674 DGSVGHL
+674 GSVCHL
-681 IYTTT
+681 TYTTT

-694 RVEVFGGGRSGL
+694 RVEVFGGGRSGI
-706 LDDFRALQLDTG
+706 LDDYRSLQLDTG
-718 SKRVLSKKSW
+718 SKRVVNQKAWL
-728 FSQDKGH
+728 SQDKGH
-735 AAELAAFVNSVRAGT
+735 AAEIAQFIEAVAQNR
-750 PLPISLQSLLATTE
+750 PMPISLESLISTTLA
-764 ACLLAAGISLHA
+764 
-776 EAPPNSFE
+776 SFVQ

>member
-24 RPDGLLVRNVSSLI
+24 RSDGLLVRNVSSLI

-132 AVPKLLTAAA
+132 AVPKLLAAAA

-169 RVGETVA
+169 RVGETIA
-176 VIGLGLIGQLAVMLL
+176 VVGLGLIGQLAVMLL

-205 KRVEQALSNGAVAAF
+205 KRVEQALTNGAVAAF

-350 NAVSAYEMILKG
+350 DAVQAYEMILEGK
-362 EEPYL
+362 EPYL
-367 GVILEYPNT
+367 GVVLEYPT
-376 EAPPASKIELR
+376 TDVPPASKIELR

-450 FCTSEVDEIR
+450 FCTSEVDEIL
-460 SDSATDAVCIATR
+460 SDSATDAVFIATR

-481 LRALNAGKA
+481 LRALKAGKA

-513 TGSGASTPATAS
+513 TGSGASMPATAS
-525 TLTPSPSPGGRGEPE
+525 PHTPSPTPGGRGEPE
-540 HPSGHPPSAN
+540 HPSGHPP
-550 SYSPITNN
+550 ITKN
-558 QERGTK
+558 QEPGTK
-564 NLSAPQPSTLNS
+564 NLSASQPSTLNP

-643 AYLTDTAPVSVER
+643 AYLTDASPVSVER
-656 YVVDRSSPDD
+656 YAVDRSSPDD

-706 LDDFRALQLDTG
+706 LDDFRALELDTS
-718 SKRVLSKKSW
+718 SKRIVNQKSW

-735 AAELAAFVNSVRAGT
+735 AAELAAFVDSVRTGALMPI
-750 PLPISLQSLLATTE
+750 PLESLLATTE
-764 ACLLAAGISLHA
+764 ASLVASGISLQSQD
-776 EAPPNSFE
+776 APHSFE